1 MLSVR
6 GRVARRRKTS
16 WFLQRTSF
24 TPWWAAEWS
33 GGIIPCIIQE
43 CKLTL
48 RRDIPS
54 IKGPCHNRL
63 PAEGTLE
70 GGGLWMEGGMLLV
83 AACCSWWSVSWSVI
97 ERESLLE
104 LATHYSN
111 RWPDSYAWH
120 VDRVRQR
127 RCSLDRPNTIWAPS
141 GNKTTSGPGF
151 RDV

>member
-54 IKGPCHNRL
+54 IKGGCHNRL
-63 PAEGTLE
+63 PAEGTQE
-70 GGGLWMEGGMLLV
+70 GGGVWMEGGMLLV
-83 AACCSWWSVSWSVI
+83 AACCSWWSVRWSVI

-111 RWPDSYAWH
+111 RWP
-120 VDRVRQR
+120 RQS
-127 RCSLDRPNTIWAPS
+127 CVACGQAQAEALQPGPTKYYLSLEGEQN
-141 GNKTTSGPGF
+141 NKWTWI
-151 RDV
+151 